1 MKARVLVLAV
11 NDGDEYVELAA
22 IADEGV
28 MENNE
33 RWMGEQVEQAKAD
46 FGKSLDA
53 YGFIDIEIP
62 DGAIAKVTCRQVT
75 VGGVATQVVEENGGC
90 AACGHVHEV
99 DEPHLMEAPR

>member
-28 MENNE
+28 MDSNE
-33 RWMGEQVEQAKAD
+33 RWLDEQVEQAKVD

-75 VGGVATQVVEENGGC
+75 VGRVATQVVEGDG
-90 AACGHVHEV
+90 
-99 DEPHLMEAPR
+99 D